1 MAKEPKTRKC
11 KQCGKVKVITD
22 FKRTTNGFTKNCK
35 DCISINRMNNKSN
48 IKHENFYV
56 YRFLDKNNR
65 VIYVGKTINI
75 NNRMQGH
82 ILKANDLYE
91 ELYKNIH
98 KIEYSEVPSNYH
110 MDIYEI
116 HYICKYKPKYNIQFA
131 SDNTD
136 LFDLPELEWSLY
148 ILNKYTSDF
157 CKREIMCYGI
167 DSKDTL
173 KKLEQNKDFY
183 NQFIDEYTNTDYI
196 NKQFNR
202 EEYVNIY
209 Y

>member
-1 MAKEPKTRKC
+1 
-11 KQCGKVKVITD
+11 
-22 FKRTTNGFTKNCK
+22 
-35 DCISINRMNNKSN
+35 
-48 IKHENFYV
+48 
-56 YRFLDKNNR
+56 
-65 VIYVGKTINI
+65 
-75 NNRMQGH
+75 MQGH

-136 LFDLPELEWSLY
+136 LFDLPELEWSLC
-148 ILNKYTSDF
+148 ILDKYASDF